1 MVSDRFLFKL
11 LFNRVW
17 LSASCFRAF
26 YLVHCFSASGCL
38 RLCLQPHI
46 GVSLECSMPRH
57 EADTPWARPFAALP
71 GLNWENQLRWN
82 KTEVSHVENW
92 CTKMF
97 SELRMMLKSEALYI
111 YLLHRLGSW
120 HKGGWLEAC
129 GWTTQR
135 SVCGSAFG
143 FLCSEAL
150 VYVTTHYSCISLFVL
165 LNCLKFKISFSCFRC
180 LCSLFP
186 QT

>member
-1 MVSDRFLFKL
+1 MISDRFLFKL
-11 LFNRVW
+11 LFHWVW
-17 LSASCFRAF
+17 LSASCFSAF
-26 YLVHCFSASGCL
+26 YLVHCFSAWGCL

-82 KTEVSHVENW
+82 KTEVSHVEKW
-92 CTKMF
+92 CTKTR
-97 SELRMMLKSEALYI
+97 SELRVMLKSEALYI
-111 YLLHRLGSW
+111 YLLRRLGSW

-150 VYVTTHYSCISLFVL
+150 VYVTTRVY
-165 LNCLKFKISFSCFRC
+165 
-180 LCSLFP
+180 LCSYC
-186 QT
+186 